1 MRATSVAGTL
11 ACLLLVAGCATP
23 AHQDGN
29 AAPAGSP
36 DPTTSAATTG
46 TPASST
52 PPTPS
57 ASSTPSTP
65 SVRPSSSATTSAP
78 LVLGPDGIGSLKLG
92 MTRQQATATEM
103 LRPFATTGRCGT
115 ATLRAAPFEEGAVT
129 LSPTLGIAAISA
141 WSGIKT
147 PEGLRIGMSSAEM
160 LRIYP
165 AYRPAE
171 NADAANARG
180 YATTPGNNKA
190 SYRIATRN
198 GKVTALALQLK
209 NQDCYE

>member
-36 DPTTSAATTG
+36 DPTTSAATTA
-46 TPASST
+46 TPASTAPSASA
-52 PPTPS
+52 TPS
-57 ASSTPSTP
+57 ASSSA
-65 SVRPSSSATTSAP
+65 SARPSSPTDQ